1 MKTLTHHSNPVV
13 TFLKALINSRGEL
26 LRQQKGNTSDP
37 VIIKHEKLR
46 KAFEYALSIPTTDK
60 GWAVFLSKNEAD
72 LRHIM
77 LGYHSKQRK
86 SLEEKWAKAF
96 LFTLKANEL

>member
-1 MKTLTHHSNPVV
+1 MNPIV

-26 LRQQKGNTSDP
+26 LRQQRGNTSDP
-37 VIIKHEKLR
+37 VIIKHEKLK
-46 KAFEYALSIPTTDK
+46 KAFEYALSIGTTDK
-60 GWAVFLSKNEAD
+60 GWAVFLSKHEAD

-86 SLEEKWAKAF
+86 SLEDKYNKAYF
-96 LFTLKANEL
+96 ETLKIKI